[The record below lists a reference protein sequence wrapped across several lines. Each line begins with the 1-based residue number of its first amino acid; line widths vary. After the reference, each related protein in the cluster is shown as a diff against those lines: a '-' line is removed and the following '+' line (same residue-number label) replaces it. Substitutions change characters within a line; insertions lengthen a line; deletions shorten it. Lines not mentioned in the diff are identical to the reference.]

1 MSLELI
7 TDILIATVP
16 LMLVF
21 ATLFAFTTWLER
33 KALARIQNRI
43 GPNKVGI
50 PCTRISL
57 FGLGQPAADGIKMLF
72 KEDIVPRGADRLFH
86 LLAPILALI
95 PAMLV
100 LCFLPLEFPWTKSLL
115 PVQAFLLD
123 GAVIFFFAIT
133 GLNTLAVF
141 MAGWASRNKYS
152 LLGGMRAVA
161 QMVSYEIPL
170 VLSAVI
176 VVMMVGSLNAAVIAD
191 AQTGFNWFVFSP
203 WGFAAFVIFFIA
215 ALAETNRSPFDLP
228 EAESEIIAGY
238 FHRVQRLQVRAV
250 FPRRIHRHVRH
261 QRSGRDAVPR
271 RRRRPRLGCRA
282 VAVGRVVPRK
292 NIRAHRRDDLAARH
306 PPPPESRPVNG
317 VCVEIYAATFHF
329 EHPCGWLR
337 MARTA
342 TRQHNHHSHHLGGLD
357 RNFIWHRQRTESTE
371 PRERAPAQIQVRRM
385 NEQLAFWVLAAIA
398 VLGALVAVRKR
409 NLIHGV
415 FALLVFFAGLSG
427 LFLLLLAE
435 FIAAVQVLVY
445 IGAVGVLLLFA
456 IMLTERVAGD
466 DGQRMTS
473 RGWFWGLVMAVAV
486 FVVLLLPAI
495 QQCHRRKP
503 RSRLSHQWRSLAKS

>member
-1 MSLELI
+1 MSLVLI
-7 TDILIATVP
+7 DILIATVP
-16 LMLVF
+16 LMVIF
-21 ATLFAFTTWLER
+21 ASLFAFTTWLER

-176 VVMMVGSLNAAVIAD
+176 VVMMVGSLNAAEIAK
-191 AQTGFNWFVFSP
+191 AQTGWDWFVFSP

-238 FHRVQRLQVRAV
+238 FTEYSGFKFALFFLGEYIAMFAISGLAVTLFLGGGDGPGVTMNLVDQGLPTEAFPGLTVIWFLMKIFALIAVMIWLRGTLPRLRVDQLMGFAWKFMLPLSILNILVAGFAWHAEQLGNPFITVLTWVISLAV
-250 FPRRIHRHVRH
+250 LYGAA
-261 QRSGRDAVPR
+261 SGLNQLNRPNV
-271 RRRRPRLGCRA
+271 RPREY
-282 VAVGRVVPRK
+282 K
-292 NIRAHRRDDLAARH
+292 
-306 PPPPESRPVNG
+306 
-317 VCVEIYAATFHF
+317 YA
-329 EHPCGWLR
+329 E
-337 MARTA
+337 
-342 TRQHNHHSHHLGGLD
+342 
-357 RNFIWHRQRTESTE
+357 
-371 PRERAPAQIQVRRM
+371 
-385 NEQLAFWVLAAIA
+385 
-398 VLGALVAVRKR
+398 
-409 NLIHGV
+409 
-415 FALLVFFAGLSG
+415 
-427 LFLLLLAE
+427 
-435 FIAAVQVLVY
+435 
-445 IGAVGVLLLFA
+445 
-456 IMLTERVAGD
+456 
-466 DGQRMTS
+466 
-473 RGWFWGLVMAVAV
+473 
-486 FVVLLLPAI
+486 
-495 QQCHRRKP
+495 
-503 RSRLSHQWRSLAKS
+503 

>member
-1 MSLELI
+1 MSLV

-16 LMLVF
+16 LMLIF

-50 PCTRISL
+50 PCTRIGV
-57 FGLGQPAADGIKMLF
+57 FGLGQPAADGIKMIF

-100 LCFLPLEFPWTKSLL
+100 LCFLPLDFPWVNEDSVK
-115 PVQAFLLD
+115 AYLLD

-176 VVMMVGSLNAAVIAD
+176 VVMMVGSLNAAEIAK
-191 AQTGFNWFVFSP
+191 AQTGWDWFVFSP

-238 FHRVQRLQVRAV
+238 FTEYSGFKFALFFLGEYIAMFAISGLAVTLFLGGGDGPGLDAASWMSVVWFLAKIFALIAVMIWLRGTLPRLRVDQLMGFAWKFMLPLSILNILVAGFAWHAQQQDSTIITIATWVISLA
-250 FPRRIHRHVRH
+250 ILYGTA
-261 QRSGRDAVPR
+261 SGLNQLNRGSV
-271 RRRRPRLGCRA
+271 RPR
-282 VAVGRVVPRK
+282 K
-292 NIRAHRRDDLAARH
+292 YK
-306 PPPPESRPVNG
+306 
-317 VCVEIYAATFHF
+317 YA
-329 EHPCGWLR
+329 E
-337 MARTA
+337 
-342 TRQHNHHSHHLGGLD
+342 
-357 RNFIWHRQRTESTE
+357 
-371 PRERAPAQIQVRRM
+371 
-385 NEQLAFWVLAAIA
+385 
-398 VLGALVAVRKR
+398 
-409 NLIHGV
+409 
-415 FALLVFFAGLSG
+415 
-427 LFLLLLAE
+427 
-435 FIAAVQVLVY
+435 
-445 IGAVGVLLLFA
+445 
-456 IMLTERVAGD
+456 
-466 DGQRMTS
+466 
-473 RGWFWGLVMAVAV
+473 
-486 FVVLLLPAI
+486 
-495 QQCHRRKP
+495 
-503 RSRLSHQWRSLAKS
+503 

>member
-1 MSLELI
+1 MILVLI
-7 TDILIATVP
+7 DILIATVP
-16 LMLVF
+16 LMVIF
-21 ATLFAFTTWLER
+21 ASLFAFTTWLER

-203 WGFAAFVIFFIA
+203 WGFAAFIIFFIA

-238 FHRVQRLQVRAV
+238 FTEYSGFKFALFFLGEYIAMFAISGLAVTLFLGGGDGPGVTMNLVDQGLATEAFPGLTVIWFLMKIFALIAVMIWLRGTLPRLRVDQLMGFAWKFMLPLSILNIFIAGSALHLMAGDRLADLDETQPVLRQLMEGANLPV
-250 FPRRIHRHVRH
+250 VAGLWIGALLILYVAAKGLNQLNRPNV
-261 QRSGRDAVPR
+261 
-271 RRRRPRLGCRA
+271 RPREY
-282 VAVGRVVPRK
+282 K
-292 NIRAHRRDDLAARH
+292 
-306 PPPPESRPVNG
+306 
-317 VCVEIYAATFHF
+317 YA
-329 EHPCGWLR
+329 E
-337 MARTA
+337 
-342 TRQHNHHSHHLGGLD
+342 
-357 RNFIWHRQRTESTE
+357 
-371 PRERAPAQIQVRRM
+371 
-385 NEQLAFWVLAAIA
+385 
-398 VLGALVAVRKR
+398 
-409 NLIHGV
+409 
-415 FALLVFFAGLSG
+415 
-427 LFLLLLAE
+427 
-435 FIAAVQVLVY
+435 
-445 IGAVGVLLLFA
+445 
-456 IMLTERVAGD
+456 
-466 DGQRMTS
+466 
-473 RGWFWGLVMAVAV
+473 
-486 FVVLLLPAI
+486 
-495 QQCHRRKP
+495 
-503 RSRLSHQWRSLAKS
+503 

>member
-1 MSLELI
+1 MSLELL

-16 LMLVF
+16 LMLIF

-170 VLSAVI
+170 VLSAVV
-176 VVMMVGSLNAAVIAD
+176 VVMMVGSLNAAEIAN
-191 AQTGFNWFVFSP
+191 AQAGWDWFVFTP
-203 WGFAAFVIFFIA
+203 WGLAAFIIFFIA

-238 FHRVQRLQVRAV
+238 FTEYSGFKFALFFLGEYIAMFAISGLAVTLFLGGGDGPGVTMNLVDQGLPTEAFPGLTVIWFLMKIFALIAVMIWLRGTLPRLRVDQLMGFAWKFMLPLSILNILVAGFAWHAEQLDNTFITVITWVISLAV
-250 FPRRIHRHVRH
+250 LYGAA
-261 QRSGRDAVPR
+261 SGLNQLNRPNV
-271 RRRRPRLGCRA
+271 RPREY
-282 VAVGRVVPRK
+282 K
-292 NIRAHRRDDLAARH
+292 
-306 PPPPESRPVNG
+306 
-317 VCVEIYAATFHF
+317 YA
-329 EHPCGWLR
+329 E
-337 MARTA
+337 
-342 TRQHNHHSHHLGGLD
+342 
-357 RNFIWHRQRTESTE
+357 
-371 PRERAPAQIQVRRM
+371 
-385 NEQLAFWVLAAIA
+385 
-398 VLGALVAVRKR
+398 
-409 NLIHGV
+409 
-415 FALLVFFAGLSG
+415 
-427 LFLLLLAE
+427 
-435 FIAAVQVLVY
+435 
-445 IGAVGVLLLFA
+445 
-456 IMLTERVAGD
+456 
-466 DGQRMTS
+466 
-473 RGWFWGLVMAVAV
+473 
-486 FVVLLLPAI
+486 
-495 QQCHRRKP
+495 
-503 RSRLSHQWRSLAKS
+503 